1 MTTEN
6 KIERVVYGTVEAVEA
21 EYALLDMGQD
31 WLDRNG
37 FTHVVKIIAD
47 CEYDVEFATSESEAR
62 TIAKDWARELRTTFT
77 NVD

>member
-1 MTTEN
+1 MES
-6 KIERVVYGTVEAVEA
+6 KIERVVYGTIEAVEA

-47 CEYDVEFATSESEAR
+47 CEYDVEFATS
-62 TIAKDWARELRTTFT
+62 
-77 NVD
+77 